1 MHASNFTLL
10 CALVGTAVALGGCS
24 SDASTPANS
33 YGGSGGGGFAG
44 SAGADAGSG
53 GSGTGGVA
61 GSGGTAGLGGT
72 SGSGGSAGT
81 AGSSGS
87 AGAGGAAGSSATGG
101 TGGVAGADAGAAGT
115 GGGAGAD
122 AGVAGMGGAAGA
134 GGADAGAGGAAGT
147 AGAGGTGG
155 DPCAAANCDPVATCT
170 NQGGAA
176 VCKCPTGYNDLNN
189 DGSSC
194 VDIDGCATN
203 ADNCDANATCSN
215 TTGGFTCACNW
226 PYYGPGTN
234 CTAPSDLN
242 WDFENWTYSDPP
254 ADFIKTPETSFS
266 LTDES
271 SSVNSGAHSC
281 KATWSTTS
289 NRDLFDAMYGTASPG
304 VEYTSHIWVLD
315 DDPAGRARPF
325 LSFYDSSHANPS
337 NSYPTPYSTDSAAWR
352 EYTETAAAPA
362 GAAYVRGAVRFY
374 DVGAGFS
381 SATLYVD
388 DFDLTQH
395 VSFNASDAALDAL
408 PGKPSTPPEVVAA
421 PLSIH
426 AAFDDAGVL
435 YVSAPTA
442 NSANGDRMLFVWI
455 GGVRSSATVAMPW
468 AKNGTV
474 AAPASGGSVFALI
487 QEESTGYCEWRTWD
501 ATGSAWSAVTSGA
514 ACPSSSGAVLEGTLD
529 AVANTGVAS
538 AADVAATFSFS
549 AIAVGTNNGGSID
562 QSQQTPA
569 CSSACDANI
578 DASETLTV
586 HRARL
591 LVGRVQ

>member
-1 MHASNFTLL
+1 MHASNLALL
-10 CALVGTAVALGGCS
+10 CALVGTPIALGGCS
-24 SDASTPANS
+24 SDASTPSTS

-61 GSGGTAGLGGT
+61 GSSGSAGLGGT

-81 AGSSGS
+81 AGSGGS
-87 AGAGGAAGSSATGG
+87 AGTAAGGAAG
-101 TGGVAGADAGAAGT
+101 ADAGVAGT

-122 AGVAGMGGAAGA
+122 AGVGGVGGAAGA
-134 GGADAGAGGAAGT
+134 AGADAGLGGAAGT
-147 AGAGGTGG
+147 AGAGGTSG
-155 DPCAAANCDPVATCT
+155 DPCTTANCDPVATCA
-170 NQGGAA
+170 NQGGVA
-176 VCKCPTGYNDLNN
+176 VCTCPTGYNDLNN

-194 VDIDGCATN
+194 VDIDECATN
-203 ADNCDANATCSN
+203 TDNCDANATCKN
-215 TTGGFTCACNW
+215 TTGSFTCACDW
-226 PYYGPGTN
+226 PYYGSGIS

-242 WDFENWTYSDPP
+242 WDFENWAYSDPP
-254 ADFIKTPETSFS
+254 ADFIKLPETAFS
-266 LTDES
+266 LTDEP

-281 KATWSTTS
+281 KATWSTAS
-289 NRDLFDAMYGTASPG
+289 NRDLVDAMYATASAG
-304 VEYTSHIWVLD
+304 VEYTSHIWLLD
-315 DDPAGRARPF
+315 NDPAGRARPF
-325 LSFYDSSHANPS
+325 LSFYDSNKANPS
-337 NSYPTPYSTDSAAWR
+337 NSYPTPYSTDSASWH

-362 GAAYVRGAVRFY
+362 GTAYVRGAVRFY
-374 DVGAGFS
+374 DVGSSFS

-395 VSFNASDAALDAL
+395 VSFDAGDAALDAL

-455 GGVRSSATVAMPW
+455 GGVDPSATVAMPW

-474 AAPASGGSVFALI
+474 AAPAPGGFVFALI

-501 ATGSAWSAVTSGA
+501 ATGSAWNPVASGA

-529 AVANTGVAS
+529 TVTNTGVAS
-538 AADVAATFSFS
+538 AADVAATFDFS
-549 AIAVGTNNGGSID
+549 AVAVGTNDGGSLD

-569 CSSACDANI
+569 CSSSCDANI
-578 DASETLTV
+578 DASETLAM